1 MYCFEVAS
9 VTISDISSW
18 LNFIVTGESSFAWGS
33 VAGAEGLLSVGRWNS
48 GHEVVAVEDMMG
60 LQMVVKMTI

>member
-1 MYCFEVAS
+1 
-9 VTISDISSW
+9 
-18 LNFIVTGESSFAWGS
+18 

-60 LQMVVKMTI
+60 LQMDVKMTI